1 MELFR
6 NIKVS
11 HKISLGYVSVL
22 SLMLIVSIVVYF
34 SITSI
39 ISSSKWVN
47 HTYEVIRTA
56 EQVSAALVD
65 METGQR
71 GFMVTGEDEYLEP
84 YFDGLSSFDSLI
96 KKGLELTSDNPN
108 QDARW
113 KAVKEIKSTLMS
125 AVAGPEIQARREVA
139 KGAEAVAKFKEI
151 SSRTVG
157 KTIFDSIRAVLGS
170 LQSSFEAENNVRAAY
185 LITEI
190 TLDLV
195 NMETGQ
201 RGFLL
206 TGLDESLEPFNAGS
220 KNLEANV
227 VRLRSLI
234 SGSNVVAADLQDLQA
249 KVNNWKAQ
257 AAEPE
262 INARREM
269 NRYPITIE
277 DVADMMSQGQG
288 KILMDSARA
297 KIKEIVDEEEKLII
311 VRANQQES
319 SSTFGI
325 SVTIIGTLLAIILGS
340 AAGYVVIRGIM
351 EPINAMNDILK
362 EIAEGNGDLTK
373 RVRVISQDEVG
384 EMGEYFNR
392 FISKLQNII
401 QQVIESSTKV
411 SEAAEQMLKVTA
423 RTSDGVN
430 KQSNETLQLAS
441 AMTQMVNTVDEIAK
455 HSQLAN
461 DEARNADS
469 KAQSGNQVVAK
480 TVATINELSAD
491 VEASSHIL
499 EKLKGDSENI
509 STVLDVIK
517 NIADQTNLLALNA
530 AIEAARA
537 GEQGRGFAV
546 VADEVRTLA
555 KRTQDSTAEIE
566 NLISALQQGADS
578 AVNAMEQNSVKTTST
593 VEQIDEAGK
602 ILQAIT
608 HGVSNIVNMNSQIA
622 VATEEQSG
630 VAKEINRNV
639 ESIQNVSEQTA
650 SDASLSSKSSEQL
663 VLLGNQLRQLVDQ
676 FKV

>member
-113 KAVKEIKSTLMS
+113 KAVKEIKSTLMR